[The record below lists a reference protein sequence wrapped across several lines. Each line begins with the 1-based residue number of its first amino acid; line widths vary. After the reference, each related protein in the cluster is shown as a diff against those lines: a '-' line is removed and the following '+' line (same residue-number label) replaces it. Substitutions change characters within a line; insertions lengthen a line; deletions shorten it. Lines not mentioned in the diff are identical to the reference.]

1 MRLVFLFLS
10 EQLLAIGQDEG
21 ATKSFKNDLMRHFN
35 LIPAFVNA
43 WNVTDSKLRSHAVNI
58 SRTKNSGKV
67 VRESQGFSSIRPSV
81 NTGNSGRTSIR
92 KTRLNRLTQYYGKNF
107 DFHFSKTH
115 WYEILTDPLTFAE

>member
-1 MRLVFLFLS
+1 MRLVFLFLIS
-10 EQLLAIGQDEG
+10 LEQLLAIGQDEG

-43 WNVTDSKLRSHAVNI
+43 WNVTDSQLRSHAVRN
-58 SRTKNSGKV
+58 SRKV
-67 VRESQGFSSIRPSV
+67 VRESQGFSSRTPNV
-81 NTGNSGRTSIR
+81 YTGKSDRKSIR